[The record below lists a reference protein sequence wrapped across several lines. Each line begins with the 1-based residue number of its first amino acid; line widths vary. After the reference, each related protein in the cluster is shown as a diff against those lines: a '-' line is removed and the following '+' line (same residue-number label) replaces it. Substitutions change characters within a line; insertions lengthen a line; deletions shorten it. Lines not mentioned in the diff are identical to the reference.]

1 MSTSTFI
8 QLCCYFTLFAAHPII
23 ASANV
28 LSNTERD
35 SSLDEAVISTTCPTW
50 YMPASNDSEKCVCG
64 DTITY
69 IFDGKLKCL
78 PNERVSLFVGYCM
91 TYTDNQTLVGKCPY
105 KVGRSN
111 ESDIVLPK
119 NVSELNEVMC
129 GPMNRTGLLCS
140 QCKTGFTNSV
150 LSYERQCVKCSRDTW
165 EGIALFLVLAILP
178 TTIFYLIIMSCKI
191 DISSGP
197 MNAVLGV
204 IQTLLA
210 ETNRNPA
217 MFLFRSHHN
226 LSNYTAL
233 IMYTFIGIWNLDFF
247 RYVIPPF
254 CHSPSLTSLQAEALE
269 YVIAIYPLLL
279 VVVTYMFVELYDRG
293 NYLLVLMWI
302 RRLFSHKCFR
312 DWNIKNSLL
321 TTFATF
327 LQLSFLK
334 FFFIS
339 ENFLL
344 ANRIFNMC
352 GDVVDYD
359 FEMDPSVSY
368 FSKVHIPY
376 AILAIVIFITFNLLP
391 ILLLL
396 LYPTK
401 WFQQLLGCFP
411 HVNWHPLHAFMD
423 IFQGCYK
430 NGTNGKR
437 DYRYFA
443 GLNLLFRSSMR
454 LPEFIIMFIHTYL
467 PPNLVVIPLLYNYV
481 HLIFKPYRKNVY
493 NMWDTFCYF
502 LYAMARLC
510 TWCKDHDPSV
520 SLDLLYLSY
529 SILFIY
535 LCLVC
540 IAKTAQVVTPGL
552 YASCTERAKDYY
564 ENFTFRNLICCF
576 RRKDLIDPE
585 RASIEG
591 FHQSHDDEDYQPLL
605 GKESP
610 GLHGLL
616 LYGTSDLRY

>member
-1 MSTSTFI
+1 MSTSIII
-8 QLCCYFTLFAAHPII
+8 QLCCYFTLFAAHLVIPSG
-23 ASANV
+23 ADNV
-28 LSNTERD
+28 NND
-35 SSLDEAVISTTCPTW
+35 SLDEAVISTCPTW
-50 YMPASNDSEKCVCG
+50 YMPASDDSEKCVCG
-64 DTITY
+64 DNFY
-69 IFDGKLKCL
+69 LHNNNMFDGTLKCL
-78 PNERVSLFVGYCM
+78 PNERVSLCVGFCM

-105 KVGRSN
+105 NVGRRN
-111 ESDIVLPK
+111 ESDVVLPK
-119 NVSELNEVMC
+119 NVSELNEFMC

-150 LSYERQCVKCSRDTW
+150 LSYQRQCVECSDTW
-165 EGIALFLVLAILP
+165 NGVALFLVLAILP
-178 TTIFYLIIMSCKI
+178 TTIFYLIIVSCKI

-197 MNAVLGV
+197 MNAVLGI

-217 MFLFRSHHN
+217 MFIFMSYN
-226 LSNYTAL
+226 YISNDAAL
-233 IMYTFIGIWNLDFF
+233 IMFTLIGIWNLDFF

-254 CHSPSLTSLQAEALE
+254 CISPSLTSLQAEALE

-279 VVVTYMFVELYDRG
+279 VVVTYILVEWYDRG
-293 NYLLVLMWI
+293 NYLLMLMWVPF
-302 RRLFSHKCFR
+302 RRLFSHKCFK

-327 LQLSFLK
+327 IQLSFLK

-344 ANRIFNMC
+344 PNRIFNMS
-352 GDVVDYD
+352 GDVVHYD

-391 ILLLL
+391 ILLFLF
-396 LYPTK
+396 YPTK
-401 WFQQLLGCFP
+401 WFQKLLGCFP

-430 NGTNGKR
+430 NGTNGTR

-454 LPEFIIMFIHTYL
+454 LPEFIIMLIHTYL
-467 PPNLVVIPLLYNYV
+467 PPHLVVIPLLYSYM
-481 HLIFKPYRKNVY
+481 HLIFKPYKKNVY

-502 LYAMARLC
+502 LYAMAILC
-510 TWCKDHDPSV
+510 TLCKDHDPSV

-540 IAKTAQVVTPGL
+540 IAKTVQVVTPGL

-585 RASIEG
+585 RASIED

-616 LYGTSDLRY
+616 LYGTSD